1 MKFFDIFSFF
11 SKKQKIMKKTLFLGL
26 ALVSLT
32 ACSSVQHKDPTPP
45 KIGSPNPASQ
55 YCVEQGGKLEIRN
68 EANGQVGYCHL
79 PNGQVV
85 EEWKLFRDNQANCVA
100 EEAQKLV
107 GQSGLTDDQI
117 KQKTQSEIVRKVAP
131 GQPMTMDY
139 RTNRVTVTIDP
150 ASKKI
155 TNATCG

>member
-1 MKFFDIFSFF
+1 MNFFDIFSFF
-11 SKKQKIMKKTLFLGL
+11 IKKQKFMKKIIFLGL

-32 ACSSVQHKDPTPP
+32 ACSSVQHKDPIPP

-117 KQKTQSEIVRKVAP
+117 KQKTKSEIVRKVAP

-155 TNATCG
+155 TQATCG

>member
-1 MKFFDIFSFF
+1 
-11 SKKQKIMKKTLFLGL
+11 MKKTIFLGL

-32 ACSSVQHKDPTPP
+32 AFFAVQHKKINPP
-45 KIGSPNPASQ
+45 KNCSPNPASQ

-68 EANGQVGYCHL
+68 ETNGQVGYCHL

-107 GQSGLTDDQI
+107 GLSGLTDDQI
-117 KQKTQSEIVRKVAP
+117 KQKTKSEIVRKVAP

-139 RTNRVTVTIDP
+139 RSNRVTVTIDP
-150 ASKKI
+150 ATKKI
-155 TNATCG
+155 TNANCG